1 MRYSKE
7 RLQRVDDMIFEIM
20 KSVEH
25 IQAHEQ
31 DNCISEITQLCS
43 DLQTM
48 TEELRSILESEK

>member
-7 RLQRVDDMIFEIM
+7 RLQRVNDTIFEIM

-25 IQAHEQ
+25 IQTHEQ
-31 DNCISEITQLCS
+31 DNCISEIAQLCL

>member
-31 DNCISEITQLCS
+31 DNYISEIAQLCS

>member
-25 IQAHEQ
+25 IQTHEQ
-31 DNCISEITQLCS
+31 DNCISEIAQLCL